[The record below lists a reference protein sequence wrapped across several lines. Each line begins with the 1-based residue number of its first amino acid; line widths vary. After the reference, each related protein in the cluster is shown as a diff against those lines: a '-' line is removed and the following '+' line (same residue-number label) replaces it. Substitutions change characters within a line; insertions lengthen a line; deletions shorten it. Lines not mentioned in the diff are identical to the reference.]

1 MIIRTVE
8 NSYKGTPFDLTGKTA
23 IVTGASGG
31 LGYRFAEALAAA
43 GANLIVTARD
53 GAHPRLQE
61 LKQSLQHVRVFAS
74 SLDVANEESI
84 QNCLQRAVDE
94 FGVVDILIN
103 NAGVAEP
110 ARAIDI
116 QLESWKRV
124 TGVNLDGA
132 WMVAREFG
140 RHLMNAGSP
149 GSIVNLSLIHISE
162 PTRPY

>member
-74 SLDVANEESI
+74 SLDVA
-84 QNCLQRAVDE
+84 
-94 FGVVDILIN
+94 
-103 NAGVAEP
+103 
-110 ARAIDI
+110 
-116 QLESWKRV
+116 
-124 TGVNLDGA
+124 
-132 WMVAREFG
+132 
-140 RHLMNAGSP
+140 
-149 GSIVNLSLIHISE
+149 LSLIHI
-162 PTRPY
+162 